1 MFVYLVIR
9 ITVVLRKVTL
19 LCVGNSLAPTS
30 QKQRWCV
37 VVVPTLDQQLYFN
50 C

>member
-19 LCVGNSLAPTS
+19 LCVGNSLAPLL
-30 QKQRWCV
+30 KNNV
-37 VVVPTLDQQLYFN
+37 GA
-50 C
+50 

>member
-19 LCVGNSLAPTS
+19 LQSAGISGPTS
-30 QKQRWCV
+30 QKQCWCV
-37 VVVPTLDQQLYFN
+37 VVVPTLDQQQ
-50 C
+50 